1 MIIKE
6 TQLLKENIG
15 IRENIKNKT
24 LFILYKQ
31 GRLENKRYFRRC
43 IIFTC
48 SFCSDHEKKQRRII
62 TWTMK

>member
-43 IIFTC
+43 IILPVV
-48 SFCSDHEKKQRRII
+48 SAVI
-62 TWTMK
+62 MKRNNEE